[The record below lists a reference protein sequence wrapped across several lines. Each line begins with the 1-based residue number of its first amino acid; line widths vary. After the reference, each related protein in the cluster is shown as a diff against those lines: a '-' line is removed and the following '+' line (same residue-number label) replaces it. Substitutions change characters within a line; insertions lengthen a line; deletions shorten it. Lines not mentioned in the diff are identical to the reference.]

1 MSVIK
6 DQENLV
12 KNGRGREEGK
22 LTDVVEDLVALVENE
37 HLKVVQIECFVLGQ
51 MKDTAWGADNDVG
64 RLWALQQLF
73 LLLEGLAAQNALR
86 SNVGDEFGETG
97 EFALNLVGELSSV
110 GKDEDTGR
118 LGALTDA
125 VKRGEDEDGS
135 LAHTRDGLA
144 KDVDAHD
151 GLGDALLLHVTRMLE
166 TAINDR
172 LLELGSKNHVLER
185 RGVDTD
191 HVCGS
196 LGGSS
201 CGCGSLSRVAGD
213 GGFLV
218 VEEVNFIVVGEL
230 CFYHSIA
237 NCLVNCLTNLIY
249 FNGEIIRRSGQRCV
263 TVLKSTR
270 HLIFDSLSD

>member
-1 MSVIK
+1 MSVINHGK
-6 DQENLV
+6 NLV
-12 KNGRGREEGK
+12 KVERGGEERK

-37 HLKVVQIECFVLGQ
+37 HLKVVQIERFVLGQ
-51 MKDTAWGADNDVG
+51 MKDAAWGANDNVG
-64 RLWALQQLF
+64 RLGALQQLF
-73 LLLEGLAAQNALR
+73 LLLEGLATQNTLR
-86 SNVGDEFGETG
+86 PYVRDEFGETG

-110 GKDEDTGR
+110 GEDQDTGR
-118 LGALTDA
+118 LGALADA
-125 VKRGEDEDGS
+125 VEGGEDEDGS

-151 GLGDALLLHVTRMLE
+151 SLGDALLLHVTRVLE

-172 LLELGSKNHVLER
+172 LLELGSQNHVLEG

-191 HVCGS
+191 DVCGG

-201 CGCGSLSRVAGD
+201 CGCGGLSWVAGHW
-213 GGFLV
+213 GFLV
-218 VEEVNFIVVGEL
+218 VEEVDLIVVGEL

-270 HLIFDSLSD
+270 HLILGSLSD